1 MKIVKTSAK
10 KFAFSNE
17 RKILRSK
24 ADDTPQPML
33 LQDVLSKTLIKG
45 YSKSLEGKSVSFW
58 NP

>member
-45 YSKSLEGKSVSFW
+45 YSKSLEGKSVSF
-58 NP
+58 